1 MSLLQ
6 YAAARK
12 TTSIVT
18 LSSITVAQDFNFHL
32 KTSNMM
38 DKVELKLSNMSLK
51 DRERVTLHERRTG
64 RKLFLPKPLE
74 KQQVRNKKSF

>member
-1 MSLLQ
+1 
-6 YAAARK
+6 
-12 TTSIVT
+12 
-18 LSSITVAQDFNFHL
+18 
-32 KTSNMM
+32 MM

-74 KQQVRNKKSF
+74 NQQVRNKKSF